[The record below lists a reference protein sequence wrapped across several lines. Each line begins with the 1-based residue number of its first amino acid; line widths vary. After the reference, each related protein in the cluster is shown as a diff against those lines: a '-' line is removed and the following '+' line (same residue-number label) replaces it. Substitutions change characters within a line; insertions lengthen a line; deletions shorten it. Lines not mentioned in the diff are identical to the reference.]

1 MSFSAVNIGSFYE
14 SSKIFGHKLQ
24 KNYKFSLTLRRKAV
38 EPGRATTLTQTNRR
52 PLRGDMNRPCSCQRY
67 VIMKGNK

>member
-14 SSKIFGHKLQ
+14 SSKILGHKLQ

-38 EPGRATTLTQTNRR
+38 EPGQATTLTQTNRR
-52 PLRGDMNRPCSCQRY
+52 PLWGDMNRPCSP
-67 VIMKGNK
+67 VSDK